1 MLHIATW
8 EAVVRRRARG
18 EKVEVSDAEDWPKVT
33 ETTQKAWEAALERLE
48 SGHRELVRVVAAF
61 DERRLDAPLVPGGNS
76 GYVQFHGVA
85 QHDLYHAGQ
94 IAVLK
99 KG

>member
-1 MLHIATW
+1 M
-8 EAVVRRRARG
+8 
-18 EKVEVSDAEDWPKVT
+18 EVSDAEDWRKAT
-33 ETTQKAWEAALERLE
+33 ETTPKAWEAALERLE
-48 SGHRELVRVVAAF
+48 SGDRELARAVAAF
-61 DERRLDAPLVPGGNS
+61 DERRLDEPLVPGGGS

-85 QHDLYHAGQ
+85 QHDLYYAGQ